1 MNMNAFKRSALY
13 ATLLVYS
20 GLILFPIYMMY
31 SASFRETTQIFNNP
45 IGFPTSPN
53 ISNYVEILSETNFF
67 LYLGNSVIITG
78 ASIVFSLLFGTLAAY
93 ALARYSFK
101 VSGFIYIFFLLGLI
115 VPLRLA
121 SVPLFVMM
129 RNLGLL
135 DTRAALI
142 IIYTSWRLGFT
153 ILIMHG
159 FFSSLPVDLED
170 AGRVDG
176 CNEFTL
182 FFRVM
187 LPLAKPGFVIAA
199 IYNAVPIWN
208 DFFFPLVFTTSD
220 RVATLPLAV
229 SQFFGQHSAQ
239 WGVIF
244 AFLGLAVLPII
255 ALYLVMSRQFIKGML
270 AGAVD

>member
-1 MNMNAFKRSALY
+1 MNINAFKRSVLY

-20 GLILFPIYMMY
+20 GLVLFPIYMMY
-31 SASFRETTQIFNNP
+31 SASFRETRQIFQNP
-45 IGFPTSPN
+45 IGLPSSLN
-53 ISNYVEILSETNFF
+53 LSNYAEIIADTNFL
-67 LYLGNSVIITG
+67 LYFGNSMIITG
-78 ASIVFSLLFGTLAAY
+78 VSIFLSLLLGTLAAY

-101 VSGFIYIFFLLGLI
+101 ISGFIYVFFLLGLI

-129 RNLGLL
+129 RNLNLL
-135 DTRAALI
+135 DTRVALI
-142 IIYTSWRLGFT
+142 IIYASWRLGFT

-187 LPLAKPGFVIAA
+187 LPLAKPGFAIAA
-199 IYNAVPIWN
+199 IYNAVPVWN

-229 SQFFGQHSAQ
+229 SQYFGQHSAQ
-239 WGVIF
+239 WGLIF

-255 ALYLVMSRQFIKGML
+255 VLYLVMSRQFIKGML